1 MASTSSD
8 SRRRTLADVAR
19 AVGLSVNT
27 VSRAL
32 NDLSGVSE
40 ATRVRIKAEADRLG
54 YRPNVH
60 ARSLVLGSRRTIGLV
75 ITNVS
80 NPFYADLISE
90 IESHAADA
98 GFTLML
104 LLSDESE
111 GREVEAAETAAK
123 SGVDGVIVVPVQGR
137 HNPWVSLAKAGI
149 PVVVVNREL
158 AGFDADFVSTDNEA
172 GAYAATS
179 HVIERGATSVVL
191 IEEDLAIST
200 IANRTAG
207 FRRALDD
214 HGLTFDDRSVVTV
227 PTRRSS
233 RAALPWQADDSYRLA
248 ADLLDRGHRP
258 DAFFVGND
266 YFALGLY
273 RALAEHDLTVPDDV
287 LVVGFGDYPFSAFL
301 APSLSTV
308 RLPSRQ
314 VAGAAIERLLARLDG
329 SAPESR
335 LSSYIQPEL
344 VSRGSTKR

>member
-1 MASTSSD
+1 MAGTSSD
-8 SRRRTLADVAR
+8 SRRRTLADVAQ

-32 NDLSGVSE
+32 NDLSGVSD

-54 YRPNVH
+54 YLPNVH

-90 IESHAADA
+90 IESHVADA

-111 GREVEAAETAAK
+111 GREVEAAETAIK

-149 PVVVVNREL
+149 PVVLVNREL
-158 AGFDADFVSTDNEA
+158 ADFDADFVSTDNEA

-200 IANRTAG
+200 IANRIAG
-207 FRRALDD
+207 FRRALAD
-214 HGLTFDDRSVVTV
+214 HRLTFDEHSVVTV

-273 RALAEHDLTVPDDV
+273 RALAEHELTVPSDV
-287 LVVGFGDYPFSAFL
+287 MVVGFGDYPFSAFL

-314 VAGAAIERLLARLDG
+314 VAGEAIERLLARLDG
-329 SAPESR
+329 SAPEDR

-344 VSRGSTKR
+344 VTRGSTKR